1 MKASGFY
8 RPAVCVFAAAISLS
22 LFAVTALA
30 KAPSFDCSKAS
41 TEIEQTICQDDEL
54 SALDRK
60 LAHVYSEASRR
71 YPTTAPPRLRQE
83 HIAWEQKLD
92 ACAAKLDKR
101 ECIQTAYMTR
111 IAEVQATNDL
121 VSGKAQTFHC
131 KNGSGTENSLL
142 ATFHQTDPPTATLQ
156 RGDERVLAI
165 LNQSPNNARYEGTN
179 VSFQHGAD
187 KVRVVWV
194 ADEMSCS
201 AE

>member
-1 MKASGFY
+1 MKASALY
-8 RPAVCVFAAAISLS
+8 RLAVCVFAAAISLG

-41 TEIEQTICQDDEL
+41 TEIEQAICQDDEL

-60 LAHVYSEASRR
+60 LAHFYSEASRR

-83 HIAWEQKLD
+83 HIVWEQKLNECSTK
-92 ACAAKLDKR
+92 AEKR
-101 ECIQTAYMTR
+101 ECIQIAYMTR

-131 KNGSGTENSLL
+131 KNGSGIENSLL
-142 ATFHQTDPPTATLQ
+142 ATFHQTDPPTATLK
-156 RGDERVLAI
+156 RGDERVVAV
-165 LNQSPNNARYEGTN
+165 LNQSPNDARYEGTN
-179 VSFQHGAD
+179 VSFQHGTDNAH
-187 KVRVVWV
+187 VVWL